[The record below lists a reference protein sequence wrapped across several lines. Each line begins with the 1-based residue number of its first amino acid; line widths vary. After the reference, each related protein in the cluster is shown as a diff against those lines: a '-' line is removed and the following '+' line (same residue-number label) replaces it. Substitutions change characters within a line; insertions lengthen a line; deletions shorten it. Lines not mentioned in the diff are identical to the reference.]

1 MVLNEQASYKFYKLC
16 GVPSCNTTL
25 FHLRIVDDEV
35 EANPNNQYDGDFWG
49 LYLALEEPDG
59 RFLDDKD
66 LPDGNLYKMNGSPN
80 KRNQGPDQVSGTT
93 DVNSFISTKRRT
105 QPLTWWEKNTNL
117 AGYYNYKIGTTLINN
132 TDLRSEWNCLYYHR
146 PEIEGDPNSGK
157 WEMFPWDLDLT
168 WESKFH
174 IRSENV
180 WENWQNVFR
189 YSDAET
195 DFENRSREVW
205 DLLCSSGEGAK
216 VVEEM
221 QRFLEGDGVTRIV
234 EANQAMWDYHPRKSK
249 KGIWY
254 KNNPKL
260 SSSKRNWEGLVGYMK
275 DFVSP
280 GGYGANRLINE
291 KADTNSAVP
300 RKPTITRLGDSS
312 FPTDDIRFQSSSFS
326 GNGTSFTSMQW
337 RLGEITD
344 PESSGFDPNK
354 PWVYEINAVWE
365 SGEINN
371 FQSSVQVPTT
381 VVRVGKTY
389 RARVRHLGSSGQW
402 SHWSEP
408 VQFVAT
414 EPDITPYKKGLVIS
428 EMMYNPQEA
437 SESDRALGFT
447 NSDFEFIEL
456 KNIGEDT
463 LSLANVRFTKGINYN
478 FIDGEVSSLSPGQF
492 LVLAR
497 NADAFKLR
505 YGAIEMLVGEYAP
518 NNLSNGGENVKLSYG
533 AGIVIQEFEY
543 LDEEPWPA
551 GADGQGY
558 SLVLKNPEE
567 LPDHKI
573 SENWKIS
580 STLGGSPGKGE
591 IEYTYNDWKKS
602 SFNSEQLRDSLIS
615 GELADP
621 DKDGYSNLLE
631 YSFGG
636 RALVKDDNMN
646 PIARIIEREEEYLL
660 FTYRK
665 RVGVSDYNYVI
676 EKSSDL
682 RTWTEVINP
691 ELDEISV
698 NEDETNTLSY
708 RILKL
713 NSAAIQNFLRLKV
726 RAK

>member
-1 MVLNEQASYKFYKLC
+1 
-16 GVPSCNTTL
+16 
-25 FHLRIVDDEV
+25 
-35 EANPNNQYDGDFWG
+35 
-49 LYLALEEPDG
+49 
-59 RFLDDKD
+59 
-66 LPDGNLYKMNGSPN
+66 
-80 KRNQGPDQVSGTT
+80 
-93 DVNSFISTKRRT
+93 
-105 QPLTWWEKNTNL
+105 
-117 AGYYNYKIGTTLINN
+117 
-132 TDLRSEWNCLYYHR
+132 
-146 PEIEGDPNSGK
+146 
-157 WEMFPWDLDLT
+157 
-168 WESKFH
+168 
-174 IRSENV
+174 
-180 WENWQNVFR
+180 
-189 YSDAET
+189 
-195 DFENRSREVW
+195 
-205 DLLCSSGEGAK
+205 
-216 VVEEM
+216 
-221 QRFLEGDGVTRIV
+221 
-234 EANQAMWDYHPRKSK
+234 
-249 KGIWY
+249 
-254 KNNPKL
+254 
-260 SSSKRNWEGLVGYMK
+260 MK

-344 PESSGFDPNK
+344 PESPEFDPNN

-371 FQSSVQVPTT
+371 FQSTVQVPTT

-408 VQFVAT
+408 IQFVAT

-456 KNIGEDT
+456 KNIGEDI
-463 LSLANVRFTKGINYN
+463 LSLANVRFTKGINYD
-478 FIDGEVSSLSPGQF
+478 FIDGAVSSLSPGQF

-497 NADAFKLR
+497 NAEAFKMR
-505 YGAIEMLVGEYAP
+505 YGETETLAGEYGP

-591 IEYTYNDWKKS
+591 IEYTYNDWKKF
-602 SFNSEQLRDSLIS
+602 SFNSEQLQDSLIS

-646 PIARIIEREEEYLL
+646 PIARIIDREEEYLL

-665 RVGVSDYNYVI
+665 RVGISDYNYVI

-691 ELDEISV
+691 QLDEISV

-713 NSAAIQNFLRLKV
+713 NNAAIQNFLRLKV